1 MKDYEIIGWPEIQ
14 NFSDLDDFNEHAT
27 LIEPN
32 DSMGIGSSTYLVE
45 KEWIESLKD
54 KKKSKESNL
63 LKFLKSDPGLLDQVI
78 DDITEWMQCK
88 DCPAKKFCDTFP
100 KNEKLCSDIFKEW
113 SLKEE

>member
-1 MKDYEIIGWPEIQ
+1 MEEYEIIGWPEIQ

-27 LIEPN
+27 LVEPN

-54 KKKSKESNL
+54 KKKSMESNL
-63 LKFLKSDPGLLDQVI
+63 SKYLKSNHDLLDKVVDVI
-78 DDITEWMQCK
+78 TDIVSCK

-100 KNEKLCSDIFKEW
+100 MNERECVDIFKEW

>member
-1 MKDYEIIGWPEIQ
+1 MEEYEIIGWPEIQ
-14 NFSDLDDFNEHAT
+14 NFSDFDDFEKHAT
-27 LIEPN
+27 LIMPN
-32 DSMGIGSSTYLVE
+32 YAMCIEEHTYLVE

-63 LKFLKSDPGLLDQVI
+63 LKYLKSNPDLLNQVV
-78 DDITEWMQCK
+78 DDLTEWMQCK